1 VRLHRLRLRNFRGV
15 TDRELTFHP
24 TGVTVVVGDN
34 ETGKSSLLEAFRL
47 LFEVPDDSKATKLRA
62 VQPAGSDVG
71 TEVEADVS
79 VGELRLHYRKRWFK
93 QRATE
98 LRVEPE
104 GRTWTG
110 REAHDEARRLFGEHV
125 DETLWAALAV
135 GQEQTL
141 TVPVA
146 GTVTSVLT
154 ALDEVAGGESDHGAT
169 VPLVEAVE
177 AEYLRYFTPTGRPTG
192 AYAEA
197 LRRRDEARRLAQDA
211 RARLTEVDQ
220 DVARAERLSQDH
232 DRLAAR
238 LAEQSRRVD
247 ELERRRQAAAELIAS
262 VERLSQNRDLAEE
275 RLVTAR
281 GELERRTLL
290 RGEAAH
296 REETAAATAATARQA
311 EQALRE
317 AERDLAEATAQ
328 LRQAREE
335 LTARHT
341 AVRAAEAH
349 LGRLRDRAD
358 LAELEAKLAEV
369 RHAQD
374 EERRWAAELDRLTI
388 TDADVEE
395 VEAAHRRVLAARAAR
410 DAGAPTVVVR
420 RIGLGD
426 IDIDGR
432 PVAGD
437 TELSVAD
444 DTTVAVAGVAEV
456 TVRPGAGVAELA
468 AACAEAEHAERE
480 LLATL
485 GVENVAEAR
494 RAARARAE
502 AERGLRAARETLH
515 RRLGGE
521 SLEQLLLRR
530 DVLARRLAED
540 PGDDDGAP
548 DPPTGIEEARAWLA
562 RAQQDESA
570 AARLVA
576 EAEERE
582 ARCRKQYEAA
592 SEHATVARVRAEQEQ
607 ERRDDAFAALATARA
622 EKDDTT
628 LEEEVRACE
637 SRLAAVAE
645 ELARARE
652 ALAASGL
659 DTIEDQ
665 LADATSLRDQLRRQV
680 EELHD
685 ELRRVEGRLEMAGA
699 HGLASA
705 AERAEADQAQ
715 AEAQLEN
722 VERKAGAARR
732 LRETLTRHQV
742 EARRRY
748 AAPLRE
754 RIEALGRVLHGPS
767 FGVVLGENL
776 EVRERV
782 LDGVSL
788 PVTSLSTGAREQL
801 ATIVRL
807 AIAGLTASDGSGVPV
822 VLDDAL
828 GWSDPARLQA
838 MGSLLA
844 RAGSTTQVILLTCVP
859 DRYAST
865 VPGARIVRL

>member
-1 VRLHRLRLRNFRGV
+1 VRLHRLRLRDFRGV
-15 TDRELTFHP
+15 ADRELTFHP
-24 TGVTVVVGDN
+24 AGVTVVVGDN
-34 ETGKSSLLEAFRL
+34 ETGKSSLLEALRL

-62 VQPAGSDVG
+62 VQPVGSDVG
-71 TEVEADVS
+71 TAVEADIS
-79 VGELRLHYRKRWFK
+79 FGTLRLHYRKRWFR

-98 LRVEPE
+98 LRVEPG

-110 REAHDEARRLFGEHV
+110 REAHDEAARLFGEHV
-125 DETLWAALAV
+125 DQTLWAALTVA
-135 GQEQTL
+135 QEHTL
-141 TVPVA
+141 TIPVA

-154 ALDEVAGGESDHGAT
+154 ALDEVAGGEVDHSAT
-169 VPLVEAVE
+169 VPLAAAVE
-177 AEYLRYFTPTGRPTG
+177 GEYLRYFTPTGRPTG

-197 LRRRDEARRLAQDA
+197 LRRRDEAHRVAEEAAARLA
-211 RARLTEVDQ
+211 EVDQ
-220 DVARAERLSQDH
+220 DVARAERLGQDR

-238 LAEQSRRVD
+238 LAEQSRRVS
-247 ELERRRQAAAELIAS
+247 ELEERRRTAAELIAS
-262 VERLSQNRDLAEE
+262 VDRLRRDRDLAEQ
-275 RLVTAR
+275 RLVAAR
-281 GELERRTLL
+281 GELERRTRL
-290 RGEAAH
+290 RDEAAR
-296 REETAAATAATARQA
+296 REEAAAAAAATAREAA
-311 EQALRE
+311 QALRGV
-317 AERDLAEATAQ
+317 ERELAQATAQ
-328 LRQAREE
+328 LRAARDD

-349 LGRLRDRAD
+349 LARLRDRAD
-358 LAELEAKLAEV
+358 LADLEARLAEV

-388 TDADVEE
+388 GEADLEAL
-395 VEAAHRRVLAARAAR
+395 EAAHRRVLAARAAR
-410 DAGAPTVVVR
+410 DAGAPTLLVR

-437 TELSVAD
+437 TELSVAE

-456 TVRPGAGVAELA
+456 IVRPGAGVAELA
-468 AACAEAEHAERE
+468 AACADAEHAERA
-480 LLATL
+480 LLDRL
-485 GVENVAEAR
+485 GLASVAEAR
-494 RAARARAE
+494 QAARARAE
-502 AERGLRAARETLH
+502 AERALRAARETLE

-521 SLEQLLLRR
+521 SIDQLLLRR
-530 DVLARRLAED
+530 DVLAARLAD
-540 PGDDDGAP
+540 DLGDDDGAF
-548 DPPTGIEEARAWLA
+548 PPTDVEEARARLS
-562 RAQQDESA
+562 RAQQDEAA
-570 AARLVA
+570 AARIVA

-582 ARCRKQYEAA
+582 ALCRKQYEAA
-592 SEHATVARVRAEQEQ
+592 SEHATVARVRAEQEL
-607 ERRDDAFAALATARA
+607 ERRDDALAALAGARA
-622 EKDDTT
+622 ERDD
-628 LEEEVRACE
+628 EELRGEVRACE
-637 SRLAAVAE
+637 SQLTAVAE
-645 ELARARE
+645 ELARAE
-652 ALAASGL
+652 KALAASGL
-659 DTIEDQ
+659 DTVEDQ
-665 LADATSLRDQLRRQV
+665 LAEATSLRDQLARQV

-705 AERAEADQAQ
+705 VERTRADLAQ
-715 AEAQLEN
+715 AEARLEIL
-722 VERKAGAARR
+722 ERRAGAARR
-732 LRETLTRHQV
+732 LRETLVRHQV

-767 FGVVLGENL
+767 FGVVLGEDL
-776 EVRERV
+776 EVRARV
-782 LDGVSL
+782 IDGVSL

-807 AIAGLTASDGSGVPV
+807 AIAGLTAADGSGVPV

-859 DRYAST
+859 DRYVGT